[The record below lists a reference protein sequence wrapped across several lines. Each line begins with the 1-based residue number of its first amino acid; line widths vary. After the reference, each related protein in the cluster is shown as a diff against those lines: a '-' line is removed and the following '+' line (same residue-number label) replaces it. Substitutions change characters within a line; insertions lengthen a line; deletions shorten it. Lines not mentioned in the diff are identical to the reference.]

1 MKVLLAVDGS
11 DCSERAAEVVMSQ
24 LPRATSDIRVL
35 HVDEWPKDLPPS
47 MAFAEGPA
55 AAQAVLAS
63 HERRRIDAEALVSR
77 HAGTLRAAGLRAST
91 VVRSGDARHGVLE
104 CAAEW
109 GADLIV
115 LGSHG
120 RTGVN
125 RFLLGSVSE
134 SVARHAPCSVLIV
147 RASPAG
153 A

>member
-11 DCSERAAEVVMSQ
+11 DCSERAAEMVASQ
-24 LPRATSDIRVL
+24 LPRASSDIRVL
-35 HVDEWPKDLPPS
+35 HVDEWPKGLPTEL
-47 MAFAEGPA
+47 AFAEGPA
-55 AAQAVLAS
+55 AAKAVELS
-63 HERRRIDAEALVSR
+63 HERRRLDAEALVSR
-77 HAGTLRAAGLRAST
+77 HAANLRAAGLRTST
-91 VVRSGDARHGVLE
+91 VVRSGDAREGVLE
-104 CAAEW
+104 SAAEW

-120 RTGVN
+120 RTGID

-147 RASPAG
+147 RTGSAG